1 MDTEKVGKLIKQIRK
16 DNHLTQKDLALKYNI
31 TYQAVSKW
39 ENGKNIPDISLL
51 KQICDDFN
59 IDINSLLTGDYT
71 TNEKKE
77 NIKNDKKSLLKK
89 KNFIFL

>member
-39 ENGKNIPDISLL
+39 ENGKNIPVISCTHL
-51 KQICDDFN
+51 QWRVPDMPA
-59 IDINSLLTGDYT
+59 YT
-71 TNEKKE
+71 VRNGY
-77 NIKNDKKSLLKK
+77 IPDCWG
-89 KNFIFL
+89 FPQG